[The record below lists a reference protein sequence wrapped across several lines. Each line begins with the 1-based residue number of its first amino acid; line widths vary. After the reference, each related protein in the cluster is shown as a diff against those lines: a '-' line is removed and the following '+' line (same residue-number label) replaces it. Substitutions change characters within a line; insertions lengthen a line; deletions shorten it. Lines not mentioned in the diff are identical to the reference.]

1 VPPKR
6 PSKRPPPP
14 QVDPEETNFGWPTL
28 GPAAEPFIPG
38 LLDPSATAEQPK
50 PAPEAAAPEPELVE
64 PAPAV
69 EGEQA
74 PKRSQGPTL
83 QALAER
89 QARLA
94 LEVER
99 QGVATDA
106 TLRQLSTAIKDLST
120 TVSRLV
126 GTLPGL
132 VKDAGAED
140 SVAQRFDQLEFQIH
154 ARLDQLAALAAGVT
168 GPDGAAER
176 VAAAVREEMNT
187 VGRQL
192 EELGERLR
200 AEVFTSAAQ
209 TETRLAQDRDHLT
222 SLVERT
228 VQQQRQAATE
238 AVSRDHLRQFW
249 VEMAAKLSKLQ
260 ELASSEQARLR
271 HDMDDRLEQ
280 VRTLVASQTS
290 SSTAV
295 TRQLVSSLTERTSG
309 AFDTLRREVQD
320 LAAQMSVTL
329 EKGTDRFI
337 EEQERST
344 MLLGQQLSRVID
356 VLTEQPWRT
365 DIDQLR
371 AELTTA
377 AAAADRRQRADRKEW
392 EQQLKST
399 LETLGTVFEHTA
411 QERDSLVS
419 DLLGVLTKPR
429 LPLPPSAG
437 IAEQGS
443 EAT

>member
-1 VPPKR
+1 MPKR
-6 PSKRPPPP
+6 PPTRPPAPE
-14 QVDPEETNFGWPTL
+14 VDPETNFGWPTL

-38 LLDPSATAEQPK
+38 LLDPSSAAPQPE

-64 PAPAV
+64 AEPSFEAEAEP
-69 EGEQA
+69 A
-74 PKRSQGPTL
+74 PKRSAGPTL

-99 QGVATDA
+99 QGAATDA

-176 VAAAVREEMNT
+176 VAAAVREEMDS

-209 TETRLAQDRDHLT
+209 TEARLAQDRDHLT
-222 SLVERT
+222 ALVERT

-238 AVSRDHLRQFW
+238 AVTRDHLRQFW

-271 HDMDDRLEQ
+271 HDIDDRLEQ

-295 TRQLVSSLTERTSG
+295 TRQLVSSLTERTAG

-329 EKGTDRFI
+329 EKGADRFT

-344 MLLGQQLSRVID
+344 MLLGQQLSRIID
-356 VLTEQPWRT
+356 VLTEQPWRA

-377 AAAADRRQRADRKEW
+377 AAGADRRQRADRKEW

-411 QERDSLVS
+411 QERDSLVT
-419 DLLGVLTKPR
+419 DLLGVLSKPR
-429 LPLPPSAG
+429 RPLPPSPG
-437 IAEQGS
+437 ISEQGS
-443 EAT
+443 ETT